1 MRRTLCLAPALLLAA
16 LFSLAATPATYA
28 QSPNTQQELNAL
40 QEAIRRFETDIS
52 TTQSEEQDA
61 LRLLEESNAEIGL
74 REDLIRSYSQKLTE
88 LDSTRARYQRR
99 AAETRVE
106 VEQLREAYKKR
117 ARHAYKRG
125 GVQDL
130 ALVLASGSINE
141 ALVRAR
147 YLRRFTERRKRQVEL
162 LLEREADLARQEE
175 EVVEA
180 AQRIQELIA
189 DQRDEQADLAQAKT
203 ARTNV
208 VSQLQRR
215 RTELETELRNKQSQ
229 AEALRARMA
238 AEIARAA
245 EERRRKEREAG
256 GGARRRATAAETG
269 SFLQNRGQL
278 PWPAEG
284 TVTGAFGVRTHP
296 VYGTKTTSP
305 GIEMRTAEAAP
316 VKSVFKGTVNRVFV
330 MAGYG
335 TCIMLAHG
343 EYSTVY
349 CNLSEVLVRQGQEVG
364 VNQFIGRA
372 GTAEQPLGPGLFFS
386 VWDKGEQQD
395 PQRWL
400 GRR

>member
-1 MRRTLCLAPALLLAA
+1 MRRTLFPFLALAA
-16 LFSLAATPATYA
+16 ALCPASAA
-28 QSPNTQQELNAL
+28 QSPNSQQQLNAL
-40 QEAIRRFETDIS
+40 QEAIRQFENDLS
-52 TTQSEEQDA
+52 TTASEERDA
-61 LRLLEESNAEIGL
+61 LRLLDESNAEIGL

-99 AAETRVE
+99 AADTRVE
-106 VEQLREAYKKR
+106 VEQLRVAYQER

-147 YLRRFTERRKRQVEL
+147 YLRRFTERRRRQVEL
-162 LLEREADLARQEE
+162 LLKRETELAQQEL

-189 DQRDEQADLAQAKT
+189 DQRDEQADLSQAKL
-203 ARTNV
+203 ARTSV
-208 VSQLQRR
+208 VGELQQRKA
-215 RTELETELRNKQSQ
+215 ELEAEIRRKQAD
-229 AEALRARMA
+229 AEALRARLALEIEEARKAREA
-238 AEIARAA
+238 AERAKGGRGGR
-245 EERRRKEREAG
+245 ELRK
-256 GGARRRATAAETG
+256 ATAAETG

-284 TVTGAFGVRTHP
+284 TVTGQFGVRTHP

-305 GIEMRTAEAAP
+305 GIEMRTAEAEP
-316 VKSVFKGTVNRVFV
+316 VKSVFEGTVNRVFV

-335 TCIMLAHG
+335 TCIMIAHG

>member
-1 MRRTLCLAPALLLAA
+1 MRFLLLTLLATACA
-16 LFSLAATPATYA
+16 LPARA
-28 QSPNTQQELNAL
+28 QSPNTQQQLNAL
-40 QEAIRRFETDIS
+40 QEAIRQFESDLS
-52 TTQSEEQDA
+52 TTQSAEQDA

-74 REDLIRSYSQKLTE
+74 REELIRSYSSKLTE
-88 LDSTRARYQRR
+88 LDSTRARYKRR
-99 AAETRVE
+99 AAATRVE
-106 VEQLREAYKKR
+106 VEQLREAYRKR

-147 YLRRFTERRKRQVEL
+147 YLRRFTERRRRQVDL
-162 LLEREADLARQEE
+162 LLEREADLARQEL
-175 EVVEA
+175 EVEEA

-189 DQRDEQADLAQAKT
+189 DQRDEQADLAQAKA
-203 ARTNV
+203 ARTGV
-208 VSQLQRR
+208 VSDLQKRKAQL
-215 RTELETELRNKQSQ
+215 TAELRKKQAD
-229 AEALRARMA
+229 AEALQARMA
-238 AEIARAA
+238 AEIAAAARERRAA
-245 EERRRKEREAG
+245 EAASG

-305 GIEMRTAEAAP
+305 GIEMRTAAAAP

-335 TCIMLAHG
+335 TCIMIAHG

-349 CNLSEVLVRQGQEVG
+349 CNLSEVLVRQGQDVG

-372 GTAEQPLGPGLFFS
+372 GTTEQPLGPGIFFS
-386 VWDKGEQQD
+386 VWDKGQQQN
-395 PQRWL
+395 PQSWL
-400 GRR
+400 ARR

>member
-1 MRRTLCLAPALLLAA
+1 MRDLSRFLLPLLVAACAIGPAR
-16 LFSLAATPATYA
+16 A
-28 QSPNTQQELNAL
+28 QQPDSQQRLSELQA
-40 QEAIRRFETDIS
+40 AIRQFESDIS
-52 TTQSEEQDA
+52 TTQSAERDA

-74 REDLIRSYSQKLTE
+74 RENLIQSYSAKLTE
-88 LDSTRARYQRR
+88 LDSTKALYQRR

-106 VEQLREAYKKR
+106 VQQLREAYKDR

-147 YLRRFTERRKRQVEL
+147 YLRRFTERRRRQVEL
-162 LLEREADLARQEE
+162 LLGREADLAKQET
-175 EVVEA
+175 EVIEA
-180 AQRIQELIA
+180 SQRIQELIA
-189 DQRDEQADLAQAKT
+189 DQRDEQADLAQAKA
-203 ARTNV
+203 ARTGV
-208 VSQLQRR
+208 VSDLQKRKA
-215 RTELETELRNKQSQ
+215 TLTADLRKKQAD
-229 AEALRARMA
+229 AEALQARIA
-238 AEIARAA
+238 AEIAKVEA
-245 EERRRKEREAG
+245 ERREKAKRDG
-256 GGARRRATAAETG
+256 GGASRVATAAETG
-269 SFLQNRGQL
+269 SFLQNRGRL

-284 TVTGAFGVRTHP
+284 TVTGSFGVRTHP

-305 GIEMRTAEAAP
+305 GIEMRTAAAAP

-335 TCIMLAHG
+335 TCIMIAHG

-349 CNLSEVLVRQGQEVG
+349 CNLSEVLVRQGQAVG

-372 GTAEQPLGPGLFFS
+372 GTAEQPLGPGVFFS
-386 VWDKGEQQD
+386 VWDKGTQQD
-395 PQRWL
+395 PQSWL